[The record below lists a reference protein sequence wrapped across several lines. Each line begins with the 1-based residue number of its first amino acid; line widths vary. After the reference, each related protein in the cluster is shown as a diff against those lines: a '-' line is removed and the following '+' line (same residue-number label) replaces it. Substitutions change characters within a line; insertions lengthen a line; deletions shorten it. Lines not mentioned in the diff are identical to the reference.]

1 MLVTTLAYKTNLK
14 NGLSMQP
21 LNVAFMAGDDDAHR
35 FEVRCFYGDEPVELI
50 GSGIT
55 GYFVRH
61 ADGAT
66 LPIAGNVEDN
76 AAVVVLPAA
85 CYAVPGRFSF
95 VIKVT
100 SATVIQSVLWVDGVV
115 SRSHTD
121 SVVDPGESVPSLD
134 ELLAKIDAIDRVTT
148 RAERVAN
155 MTAKAQTLPAGYDAT
170 AHYDKETGVLTIG
183 VPLSKV
189 EGGGTGGGMPGIN
202 ETLMYDAEGDLGVN
216 VTDEIAENNRLPVSS
231 AAVYTTVGN
240 INVLLETI

>member
-1 MLVTTLAYKTNLK
+1 MLVTTLSYRTDLK
-14 NGLSMQP
+14 SGLVMQP
-21 LNVAFMAGDDDAHR
+21 LNNAFMTDDDDAHR
-35 FEVRCFYGDEPVELI
+35 FEVRCFYGNEPVELI
-50 GSGIT
+50 GAGIT
-55 GYFVRH
+55 GYFVRQ

-85 CYAVPGRFSF
+85 CYAIPGRFSL

-100 SATVIQSVLWVDGVV
+100 SLTVIQSVLWVEGTM

-155 MTAKAQTLPAGYDAT
+155 MTARAQTLPAGYDAT

-183 VPLSKV
+183 VPLSKF

-202 ETLMYDAEGDLGVN
+202 ESLKYDEDGDLGVN

-231 AAVYTTVGN
+231 AAVFTTVGN
-240 INVLLETI
+240 INALLETI